1 MSAVTVP
8 ISFSSPSAFAVAE
21 MPRSSVLEYERR
33 VRFLV
38 VSGRQDDGLW
48 GPIGALWLSDDGARG
63 GFLVNPYA
71 LWNGSEIAR
80 SYRSAPKR
88 GWRPAAI
95 FATGPRRSGEGCTRS
110 TRSRA
115 RRPWRCWPSSS
126 TPCSANDQTHDRPD
140 AC

>member
-38 VSGRQDDGLW
+38 VNGSQDDGLW
-48 GPIGALWLSDDGARG
+48 GPIGCVVALRRRARG

-80 SYRSAPKR
+80 SYRSAHKR
-88 GWRPAAI
+88 G
-95 FATGPRRSGEGCTRS
+95 
-110 TRSRA
+110 
-115 RRPWRCWPSSS
+115 
-126 TPCSANDQTHDRPD
+126 
-140 AC
+140 

>member
-1 MSAVTVP
+1 MTTATAP

-21 MPRSSVLEYERR
+21 MPRSSVLEHERH

-80 SYRSAPKR
+80 SYRSAQMR
-88 GWRPAAI
+88 GWRPEAI
-95 FATGPRRSGEGCTRS
+95 FDYWSEEIRRGPYSIDEEQGAETL
-110 TRSRA
+110 A
-115 RRPWRCWPSSS
+115 LL
-126 TPCSANDQTHDRPD
+126 ADLVN
-140 AC
+140 AL

>member
-38 VSGRQDDGLW
+38 VNGRQDDGLW

-80 SYRSAPKR
+80 SYRSAQARVAAGGDLRLLVR
-88 GWRPAAI
+88 GDLARAVLD
-95 FATGPRRSGEGCTRS
+95 RREQGAETL
-110 TRSRA
+110 A
-115 RRPWRCWPSSS
+115 LL
-126 TPCSANDQTHDRPD
+126 ADLVN
-140 AC
+140 AL

>member
-1 MSAVTVP
+1 MTTTTAP
-8 ISFSSPSAFAVAE
+8 IRFSSPSAFAVAE
-21 MPRSSVLEYERR
+21 MPRSSVLEHERC

-80 SYRSAPKR
+80 SYRSAHKR
-88 GWRPAAI
+88 GWRPEAI
-95 FATGPRRSGEGCTRS
+95 FDYWSEEIRRGPYSIDEEQGAETL
-110 TRSRA
+110 A
-115 RRPWRCWPSSS
+115 LL
-126 TPCSANDQTHDRPD
+126 ADLVN
-140 AC
+140 AL

>member
-1 MSAVTVP
+1 MTTATVP

-21 MPRSSVLEYERR
+21 MPRSSVLEHGR

-80 SYRSAPKR
+80 SYRSAQMR
-88 GWRPAAI
+88 GWRPEAI
-95 FATGPRRSGEGCTRS
+95 FDYWSEEIWRGPYSIDEEQGAETL
-110 TRSRA
+110 A
-115 RRPWRCWPSSS
+115 LL
-126 TPCSANDQTHDRPD
+126 ADLVN
-140 AC
+140 AL

>member
-8 ISFSSPSAFAVAE
+8 ISFSSPSAFAVAK
-21 MPRSSVLEYERR
+21 MPRSSVLEHERR

-38 VSGRQDDGLW
+38 VSGRQDDSLW

-80 SYRSAPKR
+80 SYRSAQKR
-88 GWRPAAI
+88 GWRPEAI
-95 FATGPRRSGEGCTRS
+95 FDYWSEEIWRGPYSIDEEQGAETL
-110 TRSRA
+110 A
-115 RRPWRCWPSSS
+115 LL
-126 TPCSANDQTHDRPD
+126 ADLVN
-140 AC
+140 AL

>member
-8 ISFSSPSAFAVAE
+8 ISFSSPSAFAVAK
-21 MPRSSVLEYERR
+21 MPRSSVLELERR

-80 SYRSAPKR
+80 SYRSAHKR
-88 GWRPAAI
+88 GWRPEAI
-95 FATGPRRSGEGCTRS
+95 FDYWSEEIWRGPYSIDEEQGAETL
-110 TRSRA
+110 A
-115 RRPWRCWPSSS
+115 LL
-126 TPCSANDQTHDRPD
+126 ADLVN
-140 AC
+140 AL